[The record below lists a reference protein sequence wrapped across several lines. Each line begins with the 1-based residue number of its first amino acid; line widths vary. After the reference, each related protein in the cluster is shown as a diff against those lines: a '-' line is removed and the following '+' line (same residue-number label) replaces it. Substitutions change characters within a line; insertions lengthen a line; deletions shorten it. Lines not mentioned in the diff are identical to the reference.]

1 MEASCAVPGVKIP
14 TRALSKAGSEMG
26 RKNNCI
32 GTASA
37 DLSRED
43 VAHVDRN
50 LEYMTLGKNLP
61 GHFGFETLNRCN
73 VTCKMCHVAKKVES
87 NGPEPYY
94 RLTLDEV
101 KRMLKEVPLK
111 SVIFS
116 GAYAEPFM
124 NKEIFDI
131 AKYVRSR
138 GGTAASITN
147 GTLIGGKFAKRIIE
161 SGFSDLWVSIH
172 GATAETAQNI
182 MERSKFD
189 TVVQNLK
196 DLQACKAE
204 AKVSSPGVHFIFV
217 GVKSNIREL
226 EDLIRLAADVGA
238 LDVAVKE
245 LIRPPAVHGL
255 DSAWWDEEDLVN
267 HPKLLAENYQRA
279 EQTAKQVGVRL
290 RTDGTYRKIVDDF
303 GKSAPEP
310 GTQDASTAAQTSLP
324 IYDDRKIQPPE
335 PGETRFCMAPFN
347 KPNIFKN
354 VVSPCC
360 SKSANRSR
368 ARMGFIGEDGVFP
381 VWDNEVYRQTRIG
394 LLTGEGLP
402 GFCLECERAPIVPK
416 EVMIVHLALW
426 LHVACGQKK
435 ALETLREYKAHYSL
449 YLETM
454 KRLSLPL
461 ITPPKA
467 LHEELEAESASPT
480 PPSGMSRDRWLL
492 EDPLSV

>member
-1 MEASCAVPGVKIP
+1 MHP
-14 TRALSKAGSEMG
+14 
-26 RKNNCI
+26 
-32 GTASA
+32 
-37 DLSRED
+37 D
-43 VAHVDRN
+43 
-50 LEYMTLGKNLP
+50 LEYMVLGKNLP
-61 GHFGFETLNRCN
+61 AHVGFETLNRCN
-73 VTCKMCHVAKKVES
+73 VTCKMCHVAKKVEA
-87 NGPEPYY
+87 NGLEPYY
-94 RLTLDEV
+94 RLTLEEV
-101 KRMLKEVPLK
+101 KQRLKDVPLK

-124 NKEIFDI
+124 NKEIFEI

-138 GGTAASITN
+138 GGTVASITN

-172 GATAETAQNI
+172 GATAETAQKI
-182 MERSKFD
+182 MEGSKFE

-196 DLQACKAE
+196 DLQAYKAE
-204 AKVSSPGVHFIFV
+204 AKVSSPAIHFIFV
-217 GVKSNIREL
+217 AVKSNIHEL
-226 EDLIRLAADVGA
+226 EDLMRLAAEVGA

-245 LIRPPAVHGL
+245 LIRPPTVHGL

-279 EQTAKQVGVRL
+279 EQRAREVGVRL
-290 RTDGTYRKIVDDF
+290 RTDGTYRRIVDDF
-303 GKSAPEP
+303 GKSAPEL
-310 GTQDASTAAQTSLP
+310 GTQAAPTAAQTSLP
-324 IYDDRKIQPPE
+324 IYDDRKIPAPG

-347 KPNIFKN
+347 KPNIFKD

-360 SKSANRSR
+360 SKSARRNQV
-368 ARMGFIGEDGVFP
+368 RMGFIGEDGLFP
-381 VWDNEVYRQTRIG
+381 VWDNEAYRQTRTG

-402 GFCLECERAPIVPK
+402 DFCLECERAPIVPK

-435 ALETLREYKAHYSL
+435 ALETLREYKAHYPL

-454 KRLSLPL
+454 QRLSLPL
-461 ITPPKA
+461 ITPPEA
-467 LHEELEAESASPT
+467 LRAELEGKSASPT
-480 PPSGMSRDRWLL
+480 PPSGMSRERWLL